1 MSEQKKEKGK
11 RKVVKQTLKM
21 VWNLVPWMFP
31 VIIVTKMLAAAEPFI
46 HIFLGSVIL
55 DRIIQGRPMQE
66 IMELVVLMAVSS
78 MLVTSLH
85 WGLEK
90 IINVGRRIMEDKL
103 NMMLFEKSMTLDY
116 EILEKKETL
125 EKEHKG
131 RESAYSGRSLDSLC
145 EDLGSLIQYAV
156 EIIYALVILVPLFIP
171 VAGSRTGM
179 AYVLNQWYSFIFLA
193 LAVVLVLLA
202 KFYSKRK
209 ESTLQKEQF
218 EGNIDFNRKFNVFYN
233 FLYEYAIGKDIR
245 LYKVQDMIRDE
256 IRDVNRQR
264 YQVSRE
270 IVGRQHKYQF
280 MGAAGDLAVQ
290 IVSYVYVG
298 LKAIAGL
305 VSIGNVMRYVS
316 VVQRLVDGIT
326 NVMDKYIGVETTCWY
341 MAFFNE
347 FMEIKNEKYDGTL
360 PVEKRDDNEYE
371 IEFRDVSFHYPNSE
385 EMVLDHVSTKIH
397 IGQKMAVV
405 GPNGAGKTTFIKLLC
420 RLYDPTEGEILL
432 NGIDIRLY
440 DYREYMD
447 LFSVVFQDFQLFS
460 FSIAENVA
468 ASVDYREK
476 EVEGCLVQAGFGERL
491 AEIPEG
497 IRASIYQEQEKGIEI
512 SGGEA
517 QKIAIARALYKDS
530 PFVVLDE
537 PTAALDP
544 VSEYDIYKRFDEM
557 VRDKTSI
564 YISHRMSSCRF
575 CDNITVFDGGR
586 IVQTGSHEALLED
599 RDNLYYKLWSAQ
611 AKYYEKA
618 EGAVNRTLPV

>member
-1 MSEQKKEKGK
+1 MSEKKGEKGK
-11 RKVVKQTLKM
+11 REVVKQTLKM
-21 VWNLVPWMFP
+21 MRHLVPWLFP

-46 HIFLGSVIL
+46 HIFLGSIIL

-66 IMELVVLMAVSS
+66 IMELVVFMVVSG

-90 IINVGRRIMEDKL
+90 IVNVGRRIVDDKL
-103 NMMLFEKSMTLDY
+103 DMMLFEKSMTLDY

-125 EKEHKG
+125 ETEHKG
-131 RESAYSGRSLDSLC
+131 RESMHTGRGLDSLC
-145 EDLGSLIQYAV
+145 EDLGRLIQYAV

-171 VAGSRTGM
+171 VTGSWTGM
-179 AYVLNQWYSFIFLA
+179 AYVLNQWYSFIFLT
-193 LAVVLVLLA
+193 LAAVLVLLS
-202 KFYSKRK
+202 KFYSKRR
-209 ESTLQKEQF
+209 ESILQKEDF
-218 EGNIDFNRKFNVFYN
+218 EGNIDFNRKFNVFYK
-233 FLYEYAIGKDIR
+233 FLYDYAIGKDIR
-245 LYKVQDMIRDE
+245 LYKVQDMIRDG
-256 IRDVNRQR
+256 IRDLNRQS
-264 YQVSRE
+264 YQISQKF
-270 IVGRQHKYQF
+270 VGKRHKYQF
-280 MGAAGDLAVQ
+280 MGAAGTLAIQV
-290 IVSYVYVG
+290 VSYVYVG

-305 VSIGNVMRYVS
+305 VSIGNVMRYIS

-326 NVMDKYIGVETTCWY
+326 NVMDTYIRVEATCWY
-341 MAFFNE
+341 MAYFNE

-371 IEFRDVSFHYPNSE
+371 IEFKDVSFHYPNSE
-385 EMVLDHVSTKIH
+385 EMVLDHVSSKIH
-397 IGQKMAVV
+397 VGQKMAVV

-440 DYREYMD
+440 DYKEYMD

-460 FSIAENVA
+460 FTIAENVA
-468 ASVDYREK
+468 ASVNYQEK
-476 EVEGCLVQAGFGERL
+476 EVEKCLVQAGFGERL
-491 AEIPEG
+491 AEIPDG

-586 IVQTGSHEALLED
+586 IVQSGSHEALLQD
-599 RDNLYYKLWSAQ
+599 RENLYYKLWTAQ

-618 EGAVNRTLPV
+618 ESPGHH

>member
-1 MSEQKKEKGK
+1 MSEKKKEKGK
-11 RKVVKQTLKM
+11 RKIVKQTLKM
-21 VWNLVPWMFP
+21 MRHLVPWLFP

-66 IMELVVLMAVSS
+66 IMELVVLMVVSG

-90 IINVGRRIMEDKL
+90 IVNVGRRIVDDKL
-103 NMMLFEKSMTLDY
+103 DMMLFEKSMTLDY

-131 RESAYSGRSLDSLC
+131 RESKRTGRGLDSLC
-145 EDLGSLIQYAV
+145 EDLGRLIQYAV
-156 EIIYALVILVPLFIP
+156 EIIYALVILVPLFVP
-171 VAGSRTGM
+171 VAGSWSGM

-193 LAVVLVLLA
+193 LAAVLVLLS
-202 KFYSKRK
+202 KFYSKRR
-209 ESTLQKEQF
+209 ESILQKEQL
-218 EGNIDFNRKFNVFYN
+218 EGNIDFNRKFNVYYK

-256 IRDVNRQR
+256 MRDVNRQS
-264 YQVSRE
+264 YQISRE
-270 IVGRQHKYQF
+270 FVRKQHKYQF
-280 MGAAGDLAVQ
+280 MSAAGTLAIQ

-305 VSIGNVMRYVS
+305 VSIGNVMRYVT

-326 NVMDKYIGVETTCWY
+326 NVMDTYIRVEATCWY
-341 MAFFNE
+341 MAYFNE

-385 EMVLDHVSTKIH
+385 EMVLDHVSSKIH

-440 DYREYMD
+440 DYKEYMD

-460 FSIAENVA
+460 FTIAENVA
-468 ASVDYREK
+468 ASVNYREK
-476 EVEGCLVQAGFGERL
+476 KVEKCLVQAGFGGRL

-586 IVQTGSHEALLED
+586 IVQTGSHEALLAD
-599 RDNLYYKLWSAQ
+599 RENLYYKLWTAQ

-618 EGAVNRTLPV
+618 EGTVIT